1 MKVYLAGDSIVQN
14 YTPEEFIA
22 GWGQYLPLFLKD
34 TEVINEAKGG
44 RSSRLFINE
53 GRFDRLF
60 EAVAAGDYVLIEFC
74 HNDDASKEYKTMFN
88 RLTPLGTPDEEGR
101 YPLIPGKRMPKD
113 YLPPEYLDALYQDE
127 KIIDKR
133 AVLNSVYEMFSQYP
147 SEGYYPYSPDGSKG
161 SYKWFLKQ
169 FADAA
174 RERGATPVFVTA
186 PARTVLDEHGKIKD
200 GPGLHGGCQFAY
212 IRAMRQLADE
222 MSVPLLDLFPYSCQL
237 FERIGAQK
245 VHYLTSIKTGL
256 NKGKWPTDYDRI
268 ISQPE
273 TVSEDTH
280 FNKYGA
286 CLMAKGLAQLLQ
298 KSQEPENIKDSR
310 NGQLTRLA
318 EHLIENPEGVT
329 ERMPAGLL

>member
-22 GWGQYLPLFLKD
+22 GWGQYLPFFLRD
-34 TEVINEAKGG
+34 TEVINYAKGG
-44 RSSRLFINE
+44 RSARLFINE
-53 GRFDRLF
+53 GRFDLLF
-60 EAVAAGDYVLIEFC
+60 EQVAAGDYVLIEFC

-88 RLTPLGTPDEEGR
+88 RLTSLGMPDEEGR
-101 YPLIPGKRMPKD
+101 YPIIPGQRMPKD
-113 YLPPEYLDALYQDE
+113 YLPPEYLEALYQDE
-127 KIIDKR
+127 KIVDKQ
-133 AVLNSVYEMFSQYP
+133 AVLNSIYEMFSQYP
-147 SEGYYPYSPDGSKG
+147 SIEYYPYSPDGSKG

-186 PARTVLDEHGKIKD
+186 PARTVFDEQGKIKD
-200 GPGLHGGCQFAY
+200 GAGLHGGCQFAY

-222 MSVPLLDLFPYSCQL
+222 MSVPLLDLFSYSCRL
-237 FERIGAQK
+237 FERIGPQK

-256 NKGKWPTDYDRI
+256 NKGKWPDDYNHI
-268 ISQPE
+268 VSKPE

-286 CLMAKGLAQLLQ
+286 CLIAKGLAELLRE
-298 KSQEPENIKDSR
+298 SQNTENLKDSR
-310 NGQLTRLA
+310 NCQLTRLEA
-318 EHLIENPEGVT
+318 ELIEHLDCVT
-329 ERMPAGLL
+329 EQKPYGLL